1 MNVAGLVIGIV
12 RLLSSSNVDYE
23 MSILYLLWAV
33 YNLMILSAV
42 LAVAEES
49 RYILKYR
56 RRQLRMPVMIK
67 LPLGRSLYCMTVNF
81 PEPSL
86 VFALPT
92 PIDVETGSDLH
103 VSIFRGYREYLFSA
117 RVVSVDERSLRVD
130 IEDSVQ
136 NEYRLLG
143 VAVFSRGQDWPKW
156 LPGRDA
162 DHPFPVWMINAFN
175 VVYVAVLDF
184 IRPLGESV
192 LVTRFGGWIQIWKKR
207 K

>member
-1 MNVAGLVIGIV
+1 MWVI
-12 RLLSSSNVDYE
+12 
-23 MSILYLLWAV
+23 
-33 YNLMILSAV
+33 YNLMLLSAV

-56 RRQLRMPVMIK
+56 RRQLRMPAMIK
-67 LPLGRSLYCMTVNF
+67 LPLGRSLNCLTVNF

-86 VFALPT
+86 LFALPT
-92 PIDVETGSDLH
+92 PIDVEVASVLH
-103 VSIFRGYREYLFSA
+103 ISIFRGFREHLFSA
-117 RVVSVDERSLRVD
+117 RVVSVDMGSLRVL

-162 DHPFPVWMINAFN
+162 DHPLPVWMINAFN
-175 VVYVAVLDF
+175 VVYVAVHGFL
-184 IRPLGESV
+184 RPLTESV
-192 LVTRFGGWIQIWKKR
+192 LATRFGGWIQIWKKR